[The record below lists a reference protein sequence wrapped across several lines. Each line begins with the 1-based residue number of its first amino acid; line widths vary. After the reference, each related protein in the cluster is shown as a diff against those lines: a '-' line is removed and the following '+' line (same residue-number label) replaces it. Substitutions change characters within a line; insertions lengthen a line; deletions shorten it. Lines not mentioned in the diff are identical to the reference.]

1 MFELILIA
9 ATFADVPVGM
19 AFAEKTVAPVGEW
32 CEECT
37 PGGKPLFPNKPG
49 HVGDGRVFSVCGAC
63 NGTQKRQ
70 APAAAPAPAAA
81 AAPAAACEGGAC
93 GTTTTTQR
101 TYVRRGILGRR
112 R

>member
-19 AFAEKTVAPVGEW
+19 AFAEKTVAPVGDW

-37 PGGKPLFPNKPG
+37 PGEKPLFPNKPG

-63 NGTQKRQ
+63 DGTQKRQ
-70 APAAAPAPAAA
+70 APPAAPQ
-81 AAPAAACEGGAC
+81 AAACEGGAC
-93 GTTTTTQR
+93 GTTTTQR
-101 TYVRRGILGRR
+101 TYVRRGIFGRR

>member
-19 AFAEKTVAPVGEW
+19 AFAEKTVAPVGDW

-70 APAAAPAPAAA
+70 APAAPAPA
-81 AAPAAACEGGAC
+81 AAACEGGAC
-93 GTTTTTQR
+93 ETTTQR
-101 TYVRRGILGRR
+101 TYVRRGIFGRR